1 MKKLDDKM
9 LTKGSEDYEEK
20 ARGENEGFEEYGIT
34 CDCCNLESSSS
45 TTPSPR
51 SASGSRE
58 EGGNDDF
65 EQGHNQHPE
74 DNKYNKKFDNPKLLI
89 VIGLAL
95 TIPIVLLEST
105 YHSIIIDYVTL
116 ALATPVQFIL
126 GRPFYIRF
134 YRAVIKQRRGFTTD
148 TLVVLSTSVA
158 YGYSLVS
165 LLAGADL
172 QFFEA
177 SASVLTIF
185 TIGEY
190 LESRVIKT
198 TTESIKNL
206 LALKPS
212 NAIVI
217 RNGKEE
223 VIDADLISVGD
234 IVVAKPGEKIA
245 ADGQIVYGQSSVDES
260 MITGESIPVT
270 KSIGDKVIG
279 GTINKNGYL
288 QFTASAVGRH
298 TVLASIIDMV
308 KKARLSKAPV
318 QRLADRAVR
327 YFIPIVLS
335 IAFASSLCWLF
346 VAHES
351 IPFAITV
358 FATVLV
364 VSCPCALGIATPMVI
379 SLGIDR
385 AAKGGIL
392 IKGGQYLEK
401 LSSIDTVVF
410 DKTGTLTTGK
420 PEVTD
425 VIPGYGY
432 NEFELLQLA
441 SSAEVK
447 SEHPIA
453 QAIVKKAYE
462 QSIPML
468 KVSDFNSISGHGVV
482 ASYLQNRIFVGS
494 PKDLTNNY
502 KDSNSNSDD
511 AIEILPGKL
520 QSKIYDLED
529 EGKTVVTVYLEN
541 KLVGLIAVA
550 DTIRESSKYVI
561 DEIRNTNIDIILMT
575 GDNQRTANTIAKKLG
590 IKNVLAQVL
599 PETKAEEI
607 KKLQNQGKV
616 VAMIGDGINDA
627 PALTQSDIGFAMG
640 SGTDVAMSAGHI
652 ILMKSD
658 LQSVL
663 SAFKIGRYSLNK
675 IKQNLAISFAYNVI
689 TISIAA
695 GLFYNITNSLVLTPG
710 LAALGWIISDSTVF
724 GNSLLTRKFAT

>member
-1 MKKLDDKM
+1 MKKLDDRMRAK
-9 LTKGSEDYEEK
+9 ERIEEEK
-20 ARGENEGFEEYGIT
+20 AREENDGFEDYGIT
-34 CDCCNLESSSS
+34 CDCCNLELSS
-45 TTPSPR
+45 TIPSPQ

-65 EQGHNQHPE
+65 EQGHNQHTE

-95 TIPIVLLEST
+95 TIPIVLLET
-105 YHSIIIDYVTL
+105 IQHHSIIIDYAVL

-126 GRPFYIRF
+126 GKPFYIRF
-134 YRAVIKQRRGFTTD
+134 YRAVIRQRKSFTTD

-158 YGYSLVS
+158 YGYSLVT
-165 LLAGADL
+165 LLAGSDL

-198 TTESIKNL
+198 TTESIRNL
-206 LALKPS
+206 LALEPR
-212 NAIVI
+212 NATVI

-223 VIDADLISVGD
+223 VIDADLITVGD

-260 MITGESIPVT
+260 MITGESIPVN
-270 KSIGDKVIG
+270 KSVGDKVIG

-288 QFTASAVGRH
+288 QFKASAVGRH

-335 IAFASSLCWLF
+335 IAFASSLYWLF

-385 AAKGGIL
+385 AARGGIL

-425 VIPGYGY
+425 VIPNDRY

-494 PKDLTNNY
+494 PKEVTNNY
-502 KDSNSNSDD
+502 KYSNSNDV
-511 AIEILPGKL
+511 IEMLSSKL
-520 QSKIYDLED
+520 QSKIFDLED
-529 EGKTVVTVYLEN
+529 DGKTVVTVYLEN

-550 DTIRESSKYVI
+550 DTIRENSKYVI
-561 DEIRNTNIDIILMT
+561 DEIRNINIDIILMT
-575 GDNQRTANTIAKKLG
+575 GDNQRTANTIANKLG

-616 VAMIGDGINDA
+616 VAMVGDGINDA

-640 SGTDVAMSAGHI
+640 SGTDVAISAGHI

-658 LQSVL
+658 LRCVL
-663 SAFKIGRYSLNK
+663 STFKIGKYSLKK

-695 GLFYNITNSLVLTPG
+695 GLFYSITNSLALTPG
-710 LAALGWIISDSTVF
+710 LAALGWIISDSAVF

>member
-1 MKKLDDKM
+1 MKKKLDDKM
-9 LTKGSEDYEEK
+9 LSKGREEEVIE
-20 ARGENEGFEEYGIT
+20 ENDDDGTDVIT
-34 CDCCNLESSSS
+34 CDCCDLITSS
-45 TTPSPR
+45 TPQSVTE
-51 SASGSRE
+51 AGE
-58 EGGNDDF
+58 EENDDF
-65 EQGHNQHPE
+65 EQEHDHHHLE
-74 DNKYNKKFDNPKLLI
+74 DNKYKKKFDNPKLLI
-89 VIGLAL
+89 IIGLAL
-95 TIPIVLLEST
+95 TIPIVFLEFIN
-105 YHSIIIDYVTL
+105 HNIIIDYVTL

-126 GRPFYIRF
+126 GKPFYIRF
-134 YRAVIKQRRGFTTD
+134 YRAVIRQRKGFTTD

-172 QFFEA
+172 RFFEA

-190 LESRVIKT
+190 LENRVIKT
-198 TTESIKNL
+198 TRDSIRNL

-212 NAIVI
+212 TAVVI

-223 VIDADLISVGD
+223 VIDADAISVGD

-245 ADGQIVYGQSSVDES
+245 PDGQIVNGQSSVDES
-260 MITGESIPVT
+260 MITGESIPVN
-270 KSIGDKVIG
+270 KCIGDKVIG

-288 QFTASAVGRH
+288 QFKASAVGRH

-308 KKARLSKAPV
+308 KRARLSKAPV
-318 QRLADRAVR
+318 QRIAERAVR

-335 IAFASSLCWLF
+335 IAIASSLYWLF

-379 SLGIDR
+379 SLGIDK
-385 AAKGGIL
+385 AAREGIL

-425 VIPGYGY
+425 VISNDSY

-462 QSIPML
+462 KSIPTL

-482 ASYLQNRIFVGS
+482 ASHFQKRIFVGS
-494 PKDLTNNY
+494 PRELNNNY
-502 KDSNSNSDD
+502 NGSNGATETFPDR
-511 AIEILPGKL
+511 L
-520 QSKIYDLED
+520 QSKIFDLEA
-529 EGKTVVTVYLEN
+529 EGKTVVTVYFEN

-550 DTIRESSKYVI
+550 DTVRENTKYVI
-561 DEIRNTNIDIILMT
+561 DEIRNTNRDIILMT

-590 IKNVLAQVL
+590 IRNVLAQVL
-599 PETKAEEI
+599 PETKAKEI

-627 PALTQSDIGFAMG
+627 PALTQSDIGIAMG
-640 SGTDVAMSAGHI
+640 SGTDVAVSSGHI

-658 LQSVL
+658 LRCVL
-663 SAFKIGRYSLNK
+663 SAFKIGEYSLKK
-675 IKQNLAISFAYNVI
+675 IKQNLVISFTYNVI

-695 GLFYNITNSLVLTPG
+695 GLFYNITNSLILTPG
-710 LAALGWIISDSTVF
+710 LAALGWIISDSAVF
-724 GNSLLTRKFAT
+724 GNSLLTRKFATQ

>member
-1 MKKLDDKM
+1 MDRRGK
-9 LTKGSEDYEEK
+9 T
-20 ARGENEGFEEYGIT
+20 RGESDGFEEYGIT
-34 CDCCNLESSSS
+34 CDCCNLGSSS
-45 TTPSPR
+45 TIPSQQ

-58 EGGNDDF
+58 EDES
-65 EQGHNQHPE
+65 EQGHDHTE
-74 DNKYNKKFDNPKLLI
+74 ANKYNKKFDNPKLLI

-95 TIPIVLLEST
+95 TIPIVLLEFT
-105 YHSIIIDYVTL
+105 YHSIMIDDVTL

-134 YRAVIKQRRGFTTD
+134 YRAVIRQRKGFTTD

-158 YGYSLVS
+158 YGYSLIS

-198 TTESIKNL
+198 TTESIRNL
-206 LALKPS
+206 LALKPR
-212 NAIVI
+212 NATVI

-223 VIDADLISVGD
+223 VIDADLITVGD

-245 ADGQIVYGQSSVDES
+245 ADGQIVYGQSTVDES
-260 MITGESIPVT
+260 MINGESIPVN
-270 KSIGDKVIG
+270 KSVGDKVIG

-288 QFTASAVGRH
+288 QFKASAVGRH

-318 QRLADRAVR
+318 QRLADKAVR

-335 IAFASSLCWLF
+335 IALASSLYWLF

-401 LSSIDTVVF
+401 LSSIDTIVF

-420 PEVTD
+420 PGVTD
-425 VIPGYGY
+425 LIPSYDY

-441 SSAEVK
+441 SSAEFK

-453 QAIVKKAYE
+453 QAIVKKASE
-462 QSIPML
+462 QSIPTL
-468 KVSDFNSISGHGVV
+468 SVSDFNSISGHGVV
-482 ASYLQNRIFVGS
+482 ASYLQNKIFVGS

-502 KDSNSNSDD
+502 KDSNSDV
-511 AIEILPGKL
+511 AIEVLPGKL
-520 QSKIYDLED
+520 KSKIFDLED

-575 GDNQRTANTIAKKLG
+575 GDNQRTANTIANKLG
-590 IKNVLAQVL
+590 IKNVLAQIL

-607 KKLQNQGKV
+607 KKLQNQGRM

-640 SGTDVAMSAGHI
+640 SGTDVEMSAGHI

-658 LQSVL
+658 LRCVL
-663 SAFKIGRYSLNK
+663 SAFKIGKYSFKK

-695 GLFYNITNSLVLTPG
+695 GLFYSLTNSLVLTPG
-710 LAALGWIISDSTVF
+710 FAALGWIISDSTVF
-724 GNSLLTRKFAT
+724 GNSLLSRKFPL